1 MSFSKVV
8 RLALAIA
15 VASIL
20 LIPFLQSARAPPL
33 VPYEAWGV
41 ALNASSTS
49 IGINQPIRTFIDGVD
64 YSNLTSTYRA
74 DGSYQTQIAGNW
86 YIGANSETPMLK
98 EGGDPN
104 DPIMFAHGDMTATG
118 IVFQEIAPWATAS
131 FLNRDLAEGAAGAQP
146 ALIKI
151 QTVTTRSSDGL
162 SQYAYICN
170 PTAAPVDLAAYY
182 FEKDLRGGFAGPQV
196 RLSGIVGSGQKIFGD
211 MLTTAYLDRQ
221 GDALKLVFDT
231 QPVAGAPNAGADIVV
246 DRVEFNA

>member
-1 MSFSKVV
+1 MSFSKVG

-86 YIGANSETPMLK
+86 YIGPTSETPQLK

-104 DPIMFAHGDMTATG
+104 DAVMFSHGDLTTTG
-118 IVFQEIAPWATAS
+118 TVFQETAPWVTGGVQ
-131 FLNRDLAEGAAGAQP
+131 NLALTEGVAGSQP

-151 QTVTTRSSDGL
+151 YSVTTRPADAL
-162 SQYAYICN
+162 SQYTYICN
-170 PTAAPVDLAAYY
+170 PTAAAVDLSSY
-182 FEKDLRGGFAGPQV
+182 FFERDIAGSFAGPPV
-196 RLSGIVGSGQKIFGD
+196 TLSGTV
-211 MLTTAYLDRQ
+211 
-221 GDALKLVFDT
+221 
-231 QPVAGAPNAGADIVV
+231 
-246 DRVEFNA
+246 

>member
-74 DGSYQTQIAGNW
+74 DGSYQTQIAGNF
-86 YIGANSETPMLK
+86 YIGSTSETPAGK
-98 EGGDPN
+98 EGGDP
-104 DPIMFAHGDMTATG
+104 
-118 IVFQEIAPWATAS
+118 
-131 FLNRDLAEGAAGAQP
+131 
-146 ALIKI
+146 
-151 QTVTTRSSDGL
+151 
-162 SQYAYICN
+162 
-170 PTAAPVDLAAYY
+170 AAPVRFSPSDRTAS
-182 FEKDLRGGFAGPQV
+182 GP
-196 RLSGIVGSGQKIFGD
+196 
-211 MLTTAYLDRQ
+211 
-221 GDALKLVFDT
+221 VFRT
-231 QPVAGAPNAGADIVV
+231 
-246 DRVEFNA
+246 RS